1 MPKKPAP
8 KNFSGIHL
16 NLLYPQ
22 GSEKKIYLTF
32 LHWLITYGRFII
44 IFVELIV
51 LVAFGLR
58 FSYDAQ
64 LADLKDKIKK
74 QAEVLER
81 LVIDEP
87 RIVQTQKKLDFIKK
101 SYASVPNWQEV
112 FQQLANEMPLTV
124 RLTSLAVEQDLSAA
138 TPTINFRLSAKTN
151 SINDLGYFLKNLREN
166 KIFKE
171 TTLQNITIEQG
182 QIIFNIAGGINK

>member
-1 MPKKPAP
+1 MAKKTAQ
-8 KNFSGIHL
+8 KNFTGIRL

-44 IFVELIV
+44 IIVELVV

-58 FSYDAQ
+58 FGYDAQ
-64 LADLKDKIKK
+64 LADLKDQIKK
-74 QAEVLER
+74 QVQVLET
-81 LVIDEP
+81 LIIDEP
-87 RIVQTQKKLDFIKK
+87 RIVQTQKKLEFIKK
-101 SYASVPNWQEV
+101 NYDSSPDWQEV
-112 FQQLANEMPLTV
+112 FRQLSNEMPLTV
-124 RLTSLAVEQDLSAA
+124 RLTALSVEQDLSAA
-138 TPTINFRLSAKTN
+138 KPTINFRISAQTN

-166 KIFKE
+166 KLFNG

-182 QIIFNIAGGINK
+182 QIIFNIAGGVTK